1 MKRIRQINDRWT
13 EEDVRFLSQFGIKA
27 KVGHMI
33 LNIEE
38 DERYFVIRDHYRD
51 RWGRYSDILCYEY
64 SIEEIET
71 ADYFVLKD
79 WYGCGYPQPDRN
91 FKYES
96 ISFDSSKICQGCGC
110 GGLRSEGGT
119 DSSGHRPL
127 CVYGKHQWNGF
138 AAQ

>member
-79 WYGCGYPQPDRN
+79 WYGCGYPQPDWN

-96 ISFDSSKICQGCGC
+96 ISFDSSKICQGCG
-110 GGLRSEGGT
+110 
-119 DSSGHRPL
+119 
-127 CVYGKHQWNGF
+127 
-138 AAQ
+138 